1 MDRGRSA
8 PGHIEATYPGKKVYW
23 NSDVLGITSHAVHM
37 YSTQSQRRLPKSYL
51 SVDKEEYTK
60 AETEMAAL
68 KQGPVDDLTKYK
80 NNLKAK
86 ARRASEVCLTLRLL
100 CSST

>member
-1 MDRGRSA
+1 MQFTCIALNLSA
-8 PGHIEATYPGKKVYW
+8 DSQKATY
-23 NSDVLGITSHAVHM
+23 L
-37 YSTQSQRRLPKSYL
+37 
-51 SVDKEEYTK
+51 VDKEEYTK

-86 ARRASEVCLTLRLL
+86 ARRASEVCLTLCLL
-100 CSST
+100 CASTDHTSSQKTLAASCVSKAT